1 MMMRETT
8 QTNAQLKTRWSA
20 RMVPK
25 NRNKKKRRTK
35 TKEWSLRSMGRRELE
50 RKSKRK
56 EKKWLMGNYPANR
69 KYS

>member
-1 MMMRETT
+1 
-8 QTNAQLKTRWSA
+8 
-20 RMVPK
+20 
-25 NRNKKKRRTK
+25 
-35 TKEWSLRSMGRRELE
+35 MGRRDLE